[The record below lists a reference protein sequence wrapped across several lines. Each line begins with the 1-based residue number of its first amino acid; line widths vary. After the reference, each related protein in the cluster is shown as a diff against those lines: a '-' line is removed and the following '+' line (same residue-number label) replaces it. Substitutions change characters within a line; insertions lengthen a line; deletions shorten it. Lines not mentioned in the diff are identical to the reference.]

1 MMTVTMIIVQGL
13 MIHSII
19 HEGLDRDDDYYND
32 ADDDDAAAADDD
44 DDADNLQLSTW
55 RL

>member
-1 MMTVTMIIVQGL
+1 MTVTMIIVQGL
-13 MIHSII
+13 II
-19 HEGLDRDDDYYND
+19 HEGLYRDDDDYNNDD
-32 ADDDDAAAADDD
+32 ADDDAAAAAADD

>member
-1 MMTVTMIIVQGL
+1 MTVTMIIVQGL

-19 HEGLDRDDDYYND
+19 HEGLYRDDDDYNNDD
-32 ADDDDAAAADDD
+32 ADDDAAAAADDE
-44 DDADNLQLSTW
+44 DNLQLSTW